1 MGYALLSF
9 ARYVDQRQHS
19 EPLTVE
25 LMADWARHDM
35 AGSNDPRTWARR
47 LKILRPFMRWL
58 RQFEPRTEIP
68 DDAIFGRVGERTTPH
83 IYHEQEIVDLLAAAR
98 HLSPALRGATYET
111 LFGLLASAGLRVSE
125 AVCLRNT
132 DVDLKAGMLTIRR
145 TKFAK
150 SRQVPMHPSTVE
162 ALRRYRHMRD
172 RLAEVAEESPFFIG
186 SRGQRFGQQLSTRQ
200 VDNVFAKL
208 RVQLA
213 WPNRGTHSTPR
224 VHDLRH
230 TFVVRRI
237 LAWQAEGKDIDQAML
252 GLSTYVGHAMV
263 TNTYWYLTA
272 VPELMATAAA
282 MFESNMAQEVSHA

>member
-1 MGYALLSF
+1 MRQPINLRYRVRQYLRERRRLGFELRSMGYALLSF

-213 WPNRGTHSTPR
+213 WPNRGTKVHRASTICATHSWCDGYLPGRPR
-224 VHDLRH
+224 ARTSTKRCSDCRH
-230 TFVVRRI
+230 MWGMR
-237 LAWQAEGKDIDQAML
+237 W
-252 GLSTYVGHAMV
+252 
-263 TNTYWYLTA
+263 
-272 VPELMATAAA
+272 
-282 MFESNMAQEVSHA
+282 